1 MVNILLSF
9 KTMSLEDKGKII
21 LGLLLFGF
29 VILIMVF
36 TIYMYAA
43 HPKNREY
50 FLQRLENAR
59 QVNPIKESI
68 EMLKKK
74 KQEENR

>member
-1 MVNILLSF
+1 
-9 KTMSLEDKGKII
+9 MSKEDKGKLI

-29 VILIMVF
+29 VIFVMLF

-50 FLQRLENAR
+50 LIKRLENAR
-59 QVNPIKESI
+59 QINPIKESI
-68 EMLKKK
+68 DMLKKK
-74 KQEENR
+74 KQEESE